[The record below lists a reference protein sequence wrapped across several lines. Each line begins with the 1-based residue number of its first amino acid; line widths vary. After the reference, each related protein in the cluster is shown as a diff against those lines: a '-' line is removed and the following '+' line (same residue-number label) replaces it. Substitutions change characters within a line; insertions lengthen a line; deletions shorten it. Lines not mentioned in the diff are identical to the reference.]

1 MKINHLRNII
11 KHLPR
16 SPNVLGKDRYVNT
29 VVLVPLVLIENEY
42 HLLFEKRNADIRQ
55 GSEICFPGGKFDL
68 TQDKTYR
75 DTALRETFEEIGV
88 RRKDI
93 KIKGR
98 LDTIVASM
106 GVTVDSFLA
115 VLKIK
120 SLDELRI
127 NKNEVE
133 TVFILP
139 LSYFKNHAAEE
150 YFVRLEIQPS
160 FRDKNG
166 KEVVL
171 FPVKELGLPERYHGP
186 WGHSR
191 YRVLVYKTEKGII
204 WGLTAEIIRE
214 INKW

>member
-55 GSEICFPGGKFDL
+55 GSEICFPGGKFDP

-75 DTALRETFEEIGV
+75 DTAQRETFEEIGV

-139 LSYFKNHAAEE
+139 LSYFKKHAAEE

-191 YRVLVYKTEKGII
+191 HRVLVYKTEKGII